1 MYRERGKA
9 KWSISL
15 PMSEKLKWVSL
26 GFLLHR
32 CGERENPLLLSK
44 KKTPN
49 LESEKKKSIDGKYIY
64 LKREK
69 KRRRKEQIRRYKMKQ
84 A

>member
-1 MYRERGKA
+1 
-9 KWSISL
+9 
-15 PMSEKLKWVSL
+15 MSEKLKWVSL

-49 LESEKKKSIDGKYIY
+49 LESEKKSIDGKYIY